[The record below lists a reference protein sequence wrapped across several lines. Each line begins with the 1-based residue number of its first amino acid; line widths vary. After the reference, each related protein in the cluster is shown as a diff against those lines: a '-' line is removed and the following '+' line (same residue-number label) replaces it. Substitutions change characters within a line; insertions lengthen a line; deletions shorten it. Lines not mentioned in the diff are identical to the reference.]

1 MPWLSVILMLALLWG
16 CTKEEP
22 PPPVPPPPEDLSTW
36 AVPELVQL
44 PPVPPPVVAMVESP
58 PAKPTAAE
66 KVYPYAPGTT
76 FAVQVPTQTPLE
88 LVLEKGE
95 QVRNIVGGD
104 RAPAETQQTARWEVK
119 EGTDGMGE
127 TLRQHVFIMVG
138 EEKLTTGLIIT
149 TTLRTY
155 YLTCTSVKTSP
166 VRVVRWQYPHDEP
179 AEMQPKTKEPGLL
192 PDPQEPWQYHVSYS
206 LDGATP
212 DWRPRQVLDNG
223 KKTYSSFRKI

>member
-1 MPWLSVILMLALLWG
+1 MLLRKPHTKTTLIFNALRRQYMPSSIICVALP
-16 CTKEEP
+16 TKEEP

-95 QVRNIVGGD
+95 QVRNIVGGIG
-104 RAPAETQQTARWEVK
+104 P
-119 EGTDGMGE
+119 
-127 TLRQHVFIMVG
+127 L
-138 EEKLTTGLIIT
+138 
-149 TTLRTY
+149 
-155 YLTCTSVKTSP
+155 
-166 VRVVRWQYPHDEP
+166 
-179 AEMQPKTKEPGLL
+179 PKP
-192 PDPQEPWQYHVSYS
+192 S
-206 LDGATP
+206 
-212 DWRPRQVLDNG
+212 RR
-223 KKTYSSFRKI
+223 